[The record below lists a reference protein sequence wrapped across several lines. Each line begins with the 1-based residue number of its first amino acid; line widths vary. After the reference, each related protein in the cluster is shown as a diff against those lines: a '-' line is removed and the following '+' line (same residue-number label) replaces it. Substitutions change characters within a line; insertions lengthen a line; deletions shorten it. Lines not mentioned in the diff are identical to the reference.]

1 MASFR
6 DLLFKDLR
14 IKALALV
21 MALAVYVH
29 VFSAQD
35 REMVYSVPVVIA
47 PLSGGLA
54 LSNTPTNHAHVR
66 VHASG
71 SSLLKLRTRGFH
83 AEVKIDGPRQGALQ
97 RPLLA
102 SDFLFPRGVKVIG
115 IEVIDPA
122 VLDLQIEPAA
132 TMEVPV
138 APRILGMV
146 SADRALV
153 RRPTP
158 VPRTV
163 RVTGPRTALAA
174 LDSILTV
181 PVTVEG
187 VRGDFEQEAAL
198 APPPNM
204 TADPA
209 RVRLRIELEERLQR
223 HTDLIPVR
231 ISLPPWTQLVAV
243 DPDSGSVW
251 ISGAVSGI
259 GQVQLDDVQL
269 VTHLLRR
276 SPRVQ
281 RVPLRAV
288 IPGLSAQVPVHI
300 RCEPESVQVIIR

>member
-6 DLLFKDLR
+6 HLFVKDFR

-21 MALAVYVH
+21 MAFAVYVH

-54 LSNTPTNHAHVR
+54 LSNTPAKFAHVR

-71 SSLLKLRTRGFH
+71 KNLLKLRTRGFH
-83 AEVKIDGPRQGALQ
+83 AEVKIEGPRPGSLQ

-115 IEVIDPA
+115 IEVIEPA

-138 APRILGMV
+138 APRIAGMV

-163 RVTGPRTALAA
+163 RVTGPRTALTA

-181 PVTVEG
+181 PVTIEG
-187 VRGDFEQEAAL
+187 VRGDFEQEAEL
-198 APPPNM
+198 APPANM
-204 TADPA
+204 TADPT
-209 RVRLRIELEERLQR
+209 RVRLRIELEERLER
-223 HTDLIPVR
+223 HTDLIPVKV
-231 ISLPPWTQLVAV
+231 SLPPWTQLVAV

-259 GQVQLDDVQL
+259 GQVQLEDIQL
-269 VTHLLRR
+269 VADIHRR

-281 RVPLRAV
+281 KVLLRAT
-288 IPGLSAQVPVHI
+288 IPSLSAQVPVRI
-300 RCEPESVQVIIR
+300 RCDPESVQVIIR